1 MPKVTAIIPTYER
14 SNILRET
21 LDSVLNQNYED
32 WDVIVVDDNDEED
45 YRNKVREI
53 VEDLDEEYDN
63 DFRYILNDDGNG
75 PASARN
81 KGIENAEGDYIAFLD
96 DDDRWK
102 PKKLEKQMEAL
113 KSSEGFDA
121 SHTSREM
128 DTPEN
133 HPPHVVEVEDVTSVG
148 QVLARNPI
156 ATSSVVV
163 KKESLDEVGGFEEDR
178 NGGED
183 WHLWTKLT
191 DDGCKFKAVEAP
203 LTIINL
209 EVESYSSESETSTP
223 GKDRLGNEYRDVLK
237 SDSDVAFEYYL
248 ARGKEHL
255 KFKNFDKSETFL
267 RRALAQKKLGYQP
280 YIFLFSNKLERTTGN
295 NPIDFLVKIKHRF
308 D

>member
-1 MPKVTAIIPTYER
+1 MTEISIVLPTYER
-14 SNILRET
+14 DEILEETLESILRQT
-21 LDSVLNQNYED
+21 FND
-32 WDVIVVDDNDEED
+32 WEVIVVDDNEEAE
-45 YRNKVREI
+45 YRDRVREI
-53 VEDLDEEYDN
+53 VEAFDEENDN
-63 DFRYILNDDGNG
+63 SFTYVLNDDGNG

-81 KGIENAEGDYIAFLD
+81 KGLEDAEGDYLAFLD

-102 PKKLEKQMEAL
+102 PRKLEKQMEAL

-133 HPPHVVEVEDVTSVG
+133 HPHHVVEVEDVTSVG

-163 KKESLDEVGGFEEDR
+163 KKESLDKVGGFEEDR

-209 EVESYSSESETSTP
+209 EAESYSSESETSTP

-280 YIFLFSNKLERTTGN
+280 YIFLLSNKLERTIGN

-308 D
+308 G